1 MNRADMDNDLL
12 EFNRITMK
20 LLLNETKYKLFFT
33 QSEFQEKY
41 GEIMNIYHIHD
52 KLQKKYKKEDF

>member
-1 MNRADMDNDLL
+1 MNRTDMDKDLL
-12 EFNRITMK
+12 EFHRITMK

-41 GEIMNIYHIHD
+41 GEIMNINHIHD
-52 KLQKKYKKEDF
+52 KLQKKI